1 MSTADL
7 VFGGCLLL
15 GGGLLLL
22 TLIFDDLFGGF
33 LNAIHFGLDLGGV
46 SPTPVLL
53 GFVAMFGVGGLLG
66 IHGFGVGVGLA
77 TLIGVVAGVIGA
89 GGGVGGV
96 QGPGGAPATRPVR
109 PQGIGGSSRP
119 PPVGVP
125 AHPFRRGLFTFAGPP
140 PH

>member
-1 MSTADL
+1 MTAADL
-7 VFGGCLLL
+7 VFGGCLLV

-66 IHGFGVGVGLA
+66 VHGFGLNAGLA
-77 TLIGVVAGVIGA
+77 TLIGVVAGGIRDRGVVGA
-89 GGGVGGV
+89 FTALRRAESTDTVSLEDKGGST
-96 QGPGGAPATRPVR
+96 GPRSPAT
-109 PQGIGGSSRP
+109 
-119 PPVGVP
+119 
-125 AHPFRRGLFTFAGPP
+125 P
-140 PH
+140 PHPLR

>member
-66 IHGFGVGVGLA
+66 IHGFGVFRVTGVRPRD
-77 TLIGVVAGVIGA
+77 VARLRENRGR
-89 GGGVGGV
+89 
-96 QGPGGAPATRPVR
+96 APAP
-109 PQGIGGSSRP
+109 GSGR
-119 PPVGVP
+119 
-125 AHPFRRGLFTFAGPP
+125 
-140 PH
+140 